1 MLTMWFFFSLL
12 SEFGPDAFMADDQ
25 NSETS
30 GSESF
35 AISRERSI
43 SAPDV
48 YRSRII
54 SGHTPLVSAYV
65 YLAVEQVLLLI
76 FNDYC

>member
-1 MLTMWFFFSLL
+1 MEELVANVS
-12 SEFGPDAFMADDQ
+12 A
-25 NSETS
+25 N
-30 GSESF
+30 ESF

-54 SGHTPLVSAYV
+54 NGGTAALVSRYCYHLMVIVAYF
-65 YLAVEQVLLLI
+65 AG
-76 FNDYC
+76 

>member
-1 MLTMWFFFSLL
+1 MDHRNPPHNSDTGVFFFSIL
-12 SEFGPDAFMADDQ
+12 SELGNNDAFIVDDQ
-25 NSETS
+25 GSDT

-54 SGHTPLVSAYV
+54 SGNAPLVSAYYT
-65 YLAVEQVLLLI
+65 YL
-76 FNDYC
+76 

>member
-1 MLTMWFFFSLL
+1 MLFVGDELVASV
-12 SEFGPDAFMADDQ
+12 SA
-25 NSETS
+25 N
-30 GSESF
+30 ESF

-54 SGHTPLVSAYV
+54 NGGTAALVSV
-65 YLAVEQVLLLI
+65 IVI
-76 FNDYC
+76 T